1 MWRLAF
7 NHGIRLDS
15 IIILGLT
22 VKLIVEITAKLCFY
36 VTKTVLLCYQN
47 CAFMSAK
54 LCFMIAMTRTKFS
67 GVPSVKMLCNVLSIL
82 SCIHAR
88 ARVCVC
94 VCVCVQLMGPI
105 RNSTYNIKIETQHV
119 QIFIGTHMS
128 YRLQIPCSCV
138 VHSIKTNRNTPII
151 KL

>member
-22 VKLIVEITAKLCFY
+22 VKLIIEITAKLCFY
-36 VTKTVLLCYQN
+36 VTKTVLLCQQN
-47 CAFMSAK
+47 CV
-54 LCFMIAMTRTKFS
+54 FMIAMTRTKFS

-88 ARVCVC
+88 ALRACVRVCVC
-94 VCVCVQLMGPI
+94 VSVCPI
-105 RNSTYNIKIETQHV
+105 NGSN
-119 QIFIGTHMS
+119 
-128 YRLQIPCSCV
+128 
-138 VHSIKTNRNTPII
+138 
-151 KL
+151 

>member
-1 MWRLAF
+1 ML
-7 NHGIRLDS
+7 
-15 IIILGLT
+15 
-22 VKLIVEITAKLCFY
+22 KCY
-36 VTKTVLLCYQN
+36 VT
-47 CAFMSAK
+47 F
-54 LCFMIAMTRTKFS
+54 F
-67 GVPSVKMLCNVLSIL
+67 LSYPA
-82 SCIHAR
+82 SRARAR

-94 VCVCVQLMGPI
+94 VCVCVCVFVQLMGPI

-151 KL
+151 KLKWCATFQCQCSGVTTADYCYVTDYFTDCEICRFLLHFAVVVFRRFF

>member
-1 MWRLAF
+1 MLPF
-7 NHGIRLDS
+7 
-15 IIILGLT
+15 
-22 VKLIVEITAKLCFY
+22 E
-36 VTKTVLLCYQN
+36 TVLLCQQN
-47 CAFMSAK
+47 CV
-54 LCFMIAMTRTKFS
+54 FMIAMTRTKFS

-82 SCIHAR
+82 SCIHARAR

-128 YRLQIPCSCV
+128 YRLQIP
-138 VHSIKTNRNTPII
+138 
-151 KL
+151 

>member
-22 VKLIVEITAKLCFY
+22 VKLIIEITAKLCFY
-36 VTKTVLLCYQN
+36 VTQTVLLFQQN
-47 CAFMSAK
+47 CVS
-54 LCFMIAMTRTKFS
+54 MIAMTRTKFS

-88 ARVCVC
+88 TRARARACVC
-94 VCVCVQLMGPI
+94 VCVCV
-105 RNSTYNIKIETQHV
+105 
-119 QIFIGTHMS
+119 
-128 YRLQIPCSCV
+128 
-138 VHSIKTNRNTPII
+138 
-151 KL
+151 